1 MIHGYKEED
10 KRSIKDGGFFF
21 SIFENSG
28 ERSRRGLMNTISV
41 NYITCNL
48 HFGEQRSYSIE
59 VPTGYIVSAR
69 TRETAKNEFKKKLNS
84 EEGNCQ

>member
-1 MIHGYKEED
+1 
-10 KRSIKDGGFFF
+10 
-21 SIFENSG
+21 
-28 ERSRRGLMNTISV
+28 MNTISV

>member
-1 MIHGYKEED
+1 
-10 KRSIKDGGFFF
+10 
-21 SIFENSG
+21 
-28 ERSRRGLMNTISV
+28 MNTISV

-69 TRETAKNEFKKKLNS
+69 TRETAKNEIKKRLNS

>member
-10 KRSIKDGGFFF
+10 KRLIKAAAFF
-21 SIFENSG
+21 SISENSG
-28 ERSRRGLMNTISV
+28 ERSRRGLMNTISI

>member
-1 MIHGYKEED
+1 
-10 KRSIKDGGFFF
+10 
-21 SIFENSG
+21 
-28 ERSRRGLMNTISV
+28 MNTLSV
-41 NYITCNL
+41 NYITCSL

-84 EEGNCQ
+84 LKKETVSYMINIKFNFASINKKR